1 MGHPGRSS
9 RSSLASLE
17 RARRS
22 ARPAYADGLG
32 DRDRS
37 LSPDNTAV
45 WDTLLTSITP
55 DPQPPSAGSS
65 FTSAAAA
72 ASSSTASAAASAST
86 SMTSTGPS
94 DEQTP
99 TRDCDVSESGSNTEE
114 DEYDM
119 LGLSN
124 FVRSN
129 GAHTLRSYAEAV
141 LAPPDEAS
149 SNDITNDGE
158 GLGGMRS
165 IISRLAERDDIP
177 DSWWASA
184 GLSRNLRR
192 EPMI

>member
-1 MGHPGRSS
+1 MGPPARTS
-9 RSSLASLE
+9 RTNLE

-22 ARPAYADGLG
+22 AREAYVDGLG

-37 LSPDNTAV
+37 LSPENGAV

-99 TRDCDVSESGSNTEE
+99 ARDCDVSESGSNTEE
-114 DEYDM
+114 EEDDDM
-119 LGLSN
+119 YGLSN

-129 GAHTLRSYAEAV
+129 GAQTWRSYAEAV

-149 SNDITNDGE
+149 ANDIMNDGE